1 MTMMENSFA
10 HATESR
16 FAASASKFARA
27 MYDYAEHAYRRR
39 RDRAIV
45 YEMPDY
51 LLKDIGIS
59 RSEID
64 SVVMFGETDLTR
76 RRRGAGY

>member
-1 MTMMENSFA
+1 MTIIENSFTQA
-10 HATESR
+10 SQSG
-16 FAASASKFARA
+16 FAATASKVARA
-27 MYDYAEHAYRRR
+27 MYDQAERAWRRR
-39 RDRAIV
+39 RDRRHI

-64 SVVMFGETDLTR
+64 SVVMYGDTDLTR
-76 RRRGAGY
+76 RHRGAEH

>member
-10 HATESR
+10 AASR
-16 FAASASKFARA
+16 SGLAASASKVARA
-27 MYDYAEHAYRRR
+27 MYDQAERAWRRR
-39 RDRAIV
+39 RDRRHIH
-45 YEMPDY
+45 EMPDY
-51 LLKDIGIS
+51 ILKDIGIS

-76 RRRGAGY
+76 RRRGAGH

>member
-1 MTMMENSFA
+1 MTMMENTFA
-10 HATESR
+10 RASQSG
-16 FAASASKFARA
+16 FAASAAKVAHA
-27 MYDYAEHAYRRR
+27 MYYQAERAWRRR
-39 RDRAIV
+39 RDRRHI

-64 SVVMFGETDLTR
+64 SVVMFGETDMTR
-76 RRRGAGY
+76 RRRGAGH